1 VIHLHGHCGQ
11 HGPDLHEHDH
21 DHELDLY
28 VSAA

>member
-11 HGPDLHEHDH
+11 HGPGLHEHDH

-28 VSAA
+28 VSVA

>member
-11 HGPDLHEHDH
+11 LGPGLHEHDH